1 LFLQPIV
8 VEAASIALSPAGCV
22 SRDANAVVAASVT
35 PDAVWSSV
43 RLYFRR
49 AFATDFYYVE
59 MRSAGDGAYWAAL
72 PLVGKETTDVEYYVA
87 VRDAEARESA
97 VPVEFG
103 SVDPA
108 CSVQLTDDQARYAQ
122 NLVVGE
128 TIPEQRNAAV
138 DGFQCGGVIS
148 RILSTGELV
157 PDEHCRQELLAKAA
171 ADEER
176 RILIPLL
183 ILGTGGAVAI
193 IKESD
198 PREASSP
205 RPR

>member
-1 LFLQPIV
+1 M
-8 VEAASIALSPAGCV
+8 
-22 SRDANAVVAASVT
+22 
-35 PDAVWSSV
+35 
-43 RLYFRR
+43 
-49 AFATDFYYVE
+49 E

-72 PLVGKETTDVEYYVA
+72 PLLGKETTAVEYYVA
-87 VRDAEARESA
+87 VRDAEARESTA
-97 VPVEFG
+97 PVEFSG
-103 SVDPA
+103 VNPA
-108 CSVQLTDDQARYAQ
+108 CRVQLTEDQLRYAQ

-128 TIPEQRNAAV
+128 TTSAQRNVAV
-138 DGFQCGGVIS
+138 NGFPCTGVIS
-148 RILSTGELV
+148 RIQSTGELA
-157 PDEHCRQELLAKAA
+157 PDEYCRQELLAKAA

-193 IKESD
+193 IKEND